1 MNRKIGKEFRTLLKK
16 KLRQGDK
23 YVALKTAFK
32 TVKFYAARQGLQ
44 VRRVVSGQS
53 RRQRR
58 SHASCFAGYIG
69 HKEVLIN
76 FYTSCNKSA

>member
-44 VRRVVSGQS
+44 VRSVVSG
-53 RRQRR
+53 
-58 SHASCFAGYIG
+58 C
-69 HKEVLIN
+69 VLQLN
-76 FYTSCNKSA
+76 LVDETGTLCQKGR